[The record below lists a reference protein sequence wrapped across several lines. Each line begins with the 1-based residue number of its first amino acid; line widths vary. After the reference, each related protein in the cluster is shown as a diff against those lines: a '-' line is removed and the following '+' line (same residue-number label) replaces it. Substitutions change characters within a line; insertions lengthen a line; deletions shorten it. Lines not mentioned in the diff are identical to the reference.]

1 MTEQSKSLFYASEVY
16 FTDHQRFAHQNQTIG
31 TRVMAYR
38 SIQS

>member
-1 MTEQSKSLFYASEVY
+1 MTDDRAKVY
-16 FTDHQRFAHQNQTIG
+16 FTRQNHQRFAHQNQTIG